1 MHAKCL
7 GIHDREFLDILR
19 LVLFW
24 SFLRNVFVQPLS
36 ETYTRTIL
44 TECSRR
50 GIFAPADKGG
60 ENA

>member
-24 SFLRNVFVQPLS
+24 SFLRNVFV
-36 ETYTRTIL
+36 
-44 TECSRR
+44 
-50 GIFAPADKGG
+50 
-60 ENA
+60 